1 MILKKIAHYQDFF
14 IDDRASIKDAI
25 VKMNLNGDGSVVL
38 IDENKPTAILTQS
51 NIINAIEKNM
61 DLSKKAYSIATTS
74 VITINE
80 DRPVDFAFS
89 FLSEHNIRRLVLINE
104 KEEFSGIVL
113 QESLFDYMEEN
124 TYKID
129 LQILHILEKNL
140 SVYSIDKSASLYDA
154 LELMKE
160 KHIGSVIVIN
170 GKDTIGILTEKDILK
185 LLCLDI
191 DLDSNIQRYMSTPVI
206 KVTKDTLVIQG
217 ISLIRRKNIRRV
229 LVTDTED
236 NPVTILSSHDIFKHL
251 KGKRQ
256 DGEYLMMQQFKL
268 ATMGEMIGHIAHQWR
283 QPLAQLGGVFMN
295 LDSAY
300 EFDELNQNYLKDK
313 VKNGTELIEYMSN
326 TIEDFRNFFVP
337 KSNKEVFEVNEC
349 IKSATNI
356 IQATLVYHHIELEI
370 ITSEEPAH
378 MNGYPNEFSQV
389 ILNLVNNAKDI
400 LLQRAIVSPSITIE
414 TMIKKNQIIILVKD
428 NAGGIDNAIINKI
441 FDIYFTTKSKDGG
454 TGLGLY
460 ISRLIIENKLM
471 GDITV
476 SNGTDGAIF
485 SIYLNKNEFIL

>member
-14 IDDRASIKDAI
+14 IDDKASLKEAI
-25 VKMNLNGDGSVVL
+25 SKMNFNGNGSVVL
-38 IDENKPTAILTQS
+38 LNENKPTAILTQS
-51 NIINAIEKNM
+51 NLINAIEKNM
-61 DLSKKAYSIATTS
+61 DLTIKAYSIATTS
-74 VITINE
+74 ILTINE
-80 DRPVDFAFS
+80 NRPIDFAFS
-89 FLSEHNIRRLVLINE
+89 FLSEHNIRRLILIDE
-104 KEEFSGIVL
+104 VEEFSGIVL
-113 QESLFDYMEEN
+113 QESLFDYMEDN

-129 LQILHILEKNL
+129 LQILHILKKNCF
-140 SVYSIDKSASLYDA
+140 VYVINKAASLYDA
-154 LELMKE
+154 LQLMKE
-160 KHIGSVIVIN
+160 KHIGSLIVVD

-185 LLCLDI
+185 LLCLETDFE
-191 DLDSNIQRYMSTPVI
+191 SNIQKYMSTPVI
-206 KVTKDTLVIQG
+206 KVTKDTLVVQA

-229 LVTDTED
+229 LVTDEED
-236 NPVTILSSHDIFKHL
+236 NPVTILSNHDILKHL

-256 DGEYLMMQQFKL
+256 ESEYLMMQQFKL

-337 KSNKEVFEVNEC
+337 KSSKEVFEVNEC
-349 IKSATNI
+349 IKSASNI
-356 IQATLVYHHIELEI
+356 IQATLVYHHIELDI
-370 ITSEEPAH
+370 IPSKEPAYMH
-378 MNGYPNEFSQV
+378 GYPNEFAQV
-389 ILNLVNNAKDI
+389 ILNLLNNAKDT
-400 LLQRAIVSPSITIE
+400 LLQREVVSPNIIIE
-414 TMIKKNQIIILVKD
+414 TKIETNQIIVLLKD
-428 NAGGIDNAIINKI
+428 NAGGIDNTIINKI
-441 FDIYFTTKSKDGG
+441 FDIYFTTKSKEGG

-476 SNGTDGAIF
+476 SNGDEGAEF
-485 SIYLNKNEFIL
+485 SIYLKKMSKS